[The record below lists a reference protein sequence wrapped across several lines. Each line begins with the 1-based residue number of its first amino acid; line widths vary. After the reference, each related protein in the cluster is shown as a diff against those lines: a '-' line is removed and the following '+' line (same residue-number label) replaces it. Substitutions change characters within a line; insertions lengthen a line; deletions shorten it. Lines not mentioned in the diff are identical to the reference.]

1 MTTETQIQEK
11 PVPETT
17 FPWER
22 GTYDPPPAYAWLR
35 EHEPVRR
42 VVLHDGTP
50 AWLVT
55 RYNDVRSI
63 LADPR
68 VSSNQNLPGF
78 PQIELVP
85 RPSEEESTFLNMD
98 APRHTLFRRLIS
110 KHFIVKKLE
119 VMRPRIQA
127 LVDEHI
133 DHIIDRSEPFDF
145 VEEIALPV
153 PSTVIAWLLG
163 VPPSDHPFFN
173 RETEALLAASLGTDE
188 AIERATEAYANINDY
203 VDRLIAEREKL
214 DDPGDDILG
223 DLVRASREGQIERRD
238 VLNTAWLLLVAGHD
252 TTANMIGL
260 GMLTL
265 LEHPDQLAQL
275 QADPALIPDAIE
287 ELLRYLTVVHLI
299 ILRIATEDI
308 EIGGVTIPA
317 GEGIIPLNFAANRD
331 DGHFPDAA
339 KFDIRRRPRDHV
351 AFGYGVHQCI
361 GQALARIELQIVFET
376 LLRRIPKLRLATDPA
391 DIQFKSHASINGIA
405 RLPVAL

>member
-1 MTTETQIQEK
+1 MRISD
-11 PVPETT
+11 
-17 FPWER
+17 WSS
-22 GTYDPPPAYAWLR
+22 
-35 EHEPVRR
+35 
-42 VVLHDGTP
+42 
-50 AWLVT
+50 
-55 RYNDVRSI
+55 DVC
-63 LADPR
+63 
-68 VSSNQNLPGF
+68 SSDL
-78 PQIELVP
+78 
-85 RPSEEESTFLNMD
+85 
-98 APRHTLFRRLIS
+98 
-110 KHFIVKKLE
+110 
-119 VMRPRIQA
+119 
-127 LVDEHI
+127 
-133 DHIIDRSEPFDF
+133 
-145 VEEIALPV
+145 
-153 PSTVIAWLLG
+153 
-163 VPPSDHPFFN
+163 
-173 RETEALLAASLGTDE
+173 
-188 AIERATEAYANINDY
+188 
-203 VDRLIAEREKL
+203 
-214 DDPGDDILG
+214 ILG

-275 QADPALIPDAIE
+275 QAEPALIPDAIE

-376 LLRRIPKLRLATDPA
+376 LLRSEEHTSELQSLMRISYAVFCLKKKKTQQKNKMTSNTL
-391 DIQFKSHASINGIA
+391 
-405 RLPVAL
+405 